1 MTLSIKECIRFGWNT
16 FKKRPWILIGAL
28 ALGIIVEGV
37 TSILEENTDP
47 NGVVGIVVLLISLLI
62 SMLYAVGQTHFFLKA
77 HDNVAEVR
85 FTDLWHPKPFLH
97 FLGTS
102 ILLWLFIGLP
112 YLALIFLNVPE
123 VVLIL
128 LIIPA
133 LIVSLVFGFAFYLV
147 VDRDMHAIAAL
158 KESAHLTQGH
168 RKQLFLLLLA
178 VIGLNIVGLVA
189 LIIGLF
195 VTIPVTV
202 LAMMHAYRTLS
213 GAELPVAMPSES

>member
-1 MTLSIKECIRFGWNT
+1 MTVSIKECLRFGWTT

-28 ALGIIVEGV
+28 ALGIIVEGI
-37 TSILEENTDP
+37 TSVLEENTSP
-47 NGVVGIVVLLISLLI
+47 HGVVGVLVLLLSLLI
-62 SMLYAVGQTHFFLKA
+62 SMLYALGQTHFYLRA
-77 HDNVAEVR
+77 HDSVEEVR
-85 FTDLWHPKPFLH
+85 FKDLWHPKPFLH
-97 FLGTS
+97 FLSTS

-112 YLALIFLNVPE
+112 YLALVFLNVPE
-123 VVLIL
+123 VVLVL

-147 VDRDMHAIAAL
+147 VDRDLHALEAL
-158 KESAHLTQGH
+158 KESARLTHGH
-168 RKQLFLLLLA
+168 RKELFLLLLA

-202 LAMMHAYRTLS
+202 LAMIHAYRVLA
-213 GAELPVAMPSES
+213 GAELPVPTT